1 MKWQGGPV
9 QQTAESSPK
18 QPPGGSA
25 PGLRCRGVTGLS
37 NWLVAM
43 VLVLPL
49 LIFASPIGAAD
60 LQVSEIALAPCPEA
74 DPGRQ
79 PELRRPAGAAC
90 YALRGVVI
98 NPGSNP
104 VVDTDV
110 FGQVVDASGEPALP
124 NRTRLGSIGDVPPG
138 QTPFAL
144 RISIPAGTPG
154 PFLVKRVKARG
165 FSAPVRKRAG
175 PEDELLPLERSVTSG
190 SSEEAV

>member
-1 MKWQGGPV
+1 MRWQGGPF
-9 QQTAESSPK
+9 QQAAEPFPK
-18 QPPGGSA
+18 RPQGESGQ
-25 PGLRCRGVTGLS
+25 GLRGLGWTCLCRCLAT
-37 NWLVAM
+37 M
-43 VLVLPL
+43 VLMLPL
-49 LIFASPIGAAD
+49 LIHASPIWAAD
-60 LQVSEIALAPCPEA
+60 LQVSDIALAPCPEA

-79 PELRRPAGAAC
+79 PDLRRPAGAAC

-165 FSAPVRKRAG
+165 FTAPVRKRAG
-175 PEDELLPLERSVTSG
+175 PDDELLPLERSVSAG
-190 SSEEAV
+190 SSEEAG

>member
-1 MKWQGGPV
+1 MRWLQAPLQQAWQPSEKA
-9 QQTAESSPK
+9 AESDLVA
-18 QPPGGSA
+18 GLVGI
-25 PGLRCRGVTGLS
+25 GLRLS
-37 NWLVAM
+37 SWLA
-43 VLVLPL
+43 PL
-49 LIFASPIGAAD
+49 LLLLWLLVFASPLWAAD
-60 LQVSEIALAPCPEA
+60 LQVSDIALAPCSEA

-90 YALRGVVI
+90 YALRGLVF
-98 NPGSNP
+98 NPGSAP

-110 FGQVVDASGEPALP
+110 FAQVLDASGEPALP

-154 PFLVKRVKARG
+154 PFVVKRVKARG

-175 PEDELLPLERSVTSG
+175 PEDELLPLERSVSADSNMESG
-190 SSEEAV
+190 

>member
-1 MKWQGGPV
+1 MRSHGGAGQPVPPPASNDHGGGPDWPI
-9 QQTAESSPK
+9 APR
-18 QPPGGSA
+18 SA
-25 PGLRCRGVTGLS
+25 RRPRWLGLL
-37 NWLVAM
+37 L
-43 VLVLPL
+43 LVLAL
-49 LIFASPIGAAD
+49 LGAAEPAWAAE
-60 LQVSEIALAPCPEA
+60 LQVSDIALAPCPQA

-98 NPGSNP
+98 NPGSTP

-110 FGQVVDASGEPALP
+110 FGQVLDASGEPALP

-154 PFLVKRVKARG
+154 PFLAKRVKARG
-165 FSAPVRKRAG
+165 FTAPVRKRAG
-175 PEDELLPLERSVTSG
+175 SGDELLPLERSV
-190 SSEEAV
+190 AADPLAQP

>member
-1 MKWQGGPV
+1 MRWHGGAGQPVTPPAVNDLGGGP
-9 QQTAESSPK
+9 AGPISPR
-18 QPPGGSA
+18 SA
-25 PGLRCRGVTGLS
+25 RRHRWLGVL
-37 NWLVAM
+37 L
-43 VLVLPL
+43 LVLAL
-49 LIFASPIGAAD
+49 LGVAGPIWAAE
-60 LQVSEIALAPCPEA
+60 LQVSDISLAPCPQA

-98 NPGSNP
+98 NPGSTP

-110 FGQVVDASGEPALP
+110 FGQVLDASGEPALP

-154 PFLVKRVKARG
+154 PFLAKRVKARG
-165 FSAPVRKRAG
+165 FAAPVRKRAG
-175 PEDELLPLERSVTSG
+175 SEDELLPLERSVVVDP
-190 SSEEAV
+190 ADQP

>member
-1 MKWQGGPV
+1 LGVLLLVLALLGVAGPV
-9 QQTAESSPK
+9 WAAE
-18 QPPGGSA
+18 
-25 PGLRCRGVTGLS
+25 
-37 NWLVAM
+37 
-43 VLVLPL
+43 
-49 LIFASPIGAAD
+49 
-60 LQVSEIALAPCPEA
+60 LQVSDIALAPCPQA

-98 NPGSNP
+98 NPGSTP

-154 PFLVKRVKARG
+154 PFLAKRVKARG
-165 FSAPVRKRAG
+165 FTAPVRKRAG
-175 PEDELLPLERSVTSG
+175 SEDELLPLERSV
-190 SSEEAV
+190 AVDPAEQP

>member
-1 MKWQGGPV
+1 MRWLRGPLQQAWQPY
-9 QQTAESSPK
+9 QMASE
-18 QPPGGSA
+18 A
-25 PGLRCRGVTGLS
+25 NLAAGLAGIGLTLS
-37 NWLVAM
+37 NWLP
-43 VLVLPL
+43 PL
-49 LIFASPIGAAD
+49 LLLWLLVCASPLWAAE
-60 LQVSEIALAPCPEA
+60 LQVSDIALAACSEA

-90 YALRGVVI
+90 YALRGVVT
-98 NPGSNP
+98 NPGSAP

-110 FGQVVDASGEPALP
+110 FGQVLDASGEPALP

-154 PFLVKRVKARG
+154 PFVVKRVKARG

-175 PEDELLPLERSVTSG
+175 PEDELLPLERSVSADSSLESG
-190 SSEEAV
+190 

>member
-1 MKWQGGPV
+1 MTWLLGAV
-9 QQTAESSPK
+9 QLASQPAQKAAERDLAVRASGIRLQLSSWL
-18 QPPGGSA
+18 A
-25 PGLRCRGVTGLS
+25 PLL
-37 NWLVAM
+37 L
-43 VLVLPL
+43 LPL
-49 LIFASPIGAAD
+49 LVCASPLWAAD
-60 LQVSEIALAPCPEA
+60 LQVSAIALAPCSEE

-90 YALRGVVI
+90 YALRGVVM

-110 FGQVVDASGEPALP
+110 FGQVLDASGEPALP

-138 QTPFAL
+138 RTPFAL

-154 PFLVKRVKARG
+154 PFVVQRVKARG

-175 PEDELLPLERSVTSG
+175 PDDELLPLERSVSA
-190 SSEEAV
+190 EAKMALR

>member
-1 MKWQGGPV
+1 MRWLRGPV
-9 QQTAESSPK
+9 QQAR
-18 QPPGGSA
+18 QPSQKGSEGKPG
-25 PGLRCRGVTGLS
+25 TGLS
-37 NWLVAM
+37 GIGRTLSCWLAPM
-43 VLVLPL
+43 LLLSLLVCPSPL
-49 LIFASPIGAAD
+49 WAAD
-60 LQVSEIALAPCPEA
+60 LQVSDIALAPCSED

-90 YALRGVVI
+90 YALRGVVT

-110 FGQVVDASGEPALP
+110 FGQVLDASGEPALP

-154 PFLVKRVKARG
+154 PFVVKRMKARG
-165 FSAPVRKRAG
+165 FTAPVRKRAG
-175 PEDELLPLERSVTSG
+175 PEDELLPLERSVSADSNG
-190 SSEEAV
+190 EPG

>member
-1 MKWQGGPV
+1 MRGLLGPV
-9 QQTAESSPK
+9 QRASHPSQKGHEDHPAAGDPVIRMRLS
-18 QPPGGSA
+18 GWLA
-25 PGLRCRGVTGLS
+25 PLL
-37 NWLVAM
+37 L
-43 VLVLPL
+43 LPL
-49 LIFASPIGAAD
+49 LVWASPLWAAD
-60 LQVSEIALAPCPEA
+60 LQVSAIALAPCSEA

-90 YALRGVVI
+90 YALRGVVM

-110 FGQVVDASGEPALP
+110 FGQVLDASGEPALP

-138 QTPFAL
+138 RTTFAL

-154 PFLVKRVKARG
+154 PFVVERVKARG

-175 PEDELLPLERSVTSG
+175 PDDELLPLERSVSADARL
-190 SSEEAV
+190 EHR